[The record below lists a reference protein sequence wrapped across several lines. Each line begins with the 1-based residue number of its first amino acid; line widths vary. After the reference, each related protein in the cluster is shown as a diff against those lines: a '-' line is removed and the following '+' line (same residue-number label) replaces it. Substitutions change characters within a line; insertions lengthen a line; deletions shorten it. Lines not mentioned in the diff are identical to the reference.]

1 LLHRPVT
8 KLSGGEA
15 QRVALARAVL
25 SRPQLLLLDEPLAA
39 LDIGRKEK
47 ILPYLGRVRDEF
59 AIPMIYVT
67 HNLTEVLTLADWVL
81 MVQHGKLIAQG
92 VPKEMLRSM
101 TVLQDISDEQI
112 ENIFTASLHE
122 SDPAGGTSR
131 VRTTRGVELLIPY
144 VHVAKTAS
152 LQLRVGAD
160 EILISTEQ
168 PQGIS
173 ASNVLS
179 GTVRSIDFIGG
190 EAMVTVVSGEE
201 FLVRVTAS
209 AVARLGLQ
217 EQTSVYLIIK
227 ARSFRFV

>member
-1 LLHRPVT
+1 
-8 KLSGGEA
+8 
-15 QRVALARAVL
+15 
-25 SRPQLLLLDEPLAA
+25 
-39 LDIGRKEK
+39 
-47 ILPYLGRVRDEF
+47 
-59 AIPMIYVT
+59 MIYVT
-67 HNLTEVLTLADWVL
+67 HNVTEVLSLADWVL

-112 ENIFTASLHE
+112 DNIFTASLRE

-144 VHVAKTAS
+144 VHAAKTSS

-160 EILISTEQ
+160 EILISTEH
-168 PQGIS
+168 PRGIS

-209 AVARLGLQ
+209 AVSRLGLQ

-227 ARSFRFV
+227 ARSFRLV